1 MCVFVSLTGS
11 EDCGNRRDSEATDRC
26 DLSAVKYRIIITGI
40 LSYSL
45 ILASK
50 VSLFDMD
57 GIFLFHKSFFIE
69 GKIGFLLL
77 KNVFTLRFFY

>member
-1 MCVFVSLTGS
+1 MCVFVFLTGS

-45 ILASK
+45 ILTFVVLTWMESFYFTK
-50 VSLFDMD
+50 VS
-57 GIFLFHKSFFIE
+57 S
-69 GKIGFLLL
+69 
-77 KNVFTLRFFY
+77 